1 MLRIYTMLFFI
12 LKWIFISLL
21 LIVLLHY
28 LYTFFKSTLTVPK
41 VRDLVNKPTLRYNEI
56 LDTIKN
62 ANQKKE
68 TTTTYGPTSY
78 GPTSYGPTSYG
89 PTTCENNMQFELRN
103 FLQDL
108 KKQDTIPKPEHLII
122 GSNVMDGALAFS
134 NL

>member
-1 MLRIYTMLFFI
+1 MLFFI

-78 GPTSYGPTSYG
+78 GPT
-89 PTTCENNMQFELRN
+89 TCENNMQFELRN